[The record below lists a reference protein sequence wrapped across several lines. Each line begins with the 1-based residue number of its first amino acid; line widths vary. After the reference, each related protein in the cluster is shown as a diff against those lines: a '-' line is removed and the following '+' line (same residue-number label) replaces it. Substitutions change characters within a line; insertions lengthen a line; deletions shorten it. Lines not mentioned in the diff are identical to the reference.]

1 FHKVKGHATNR
12 NNNRVDAALN
22 QTMDQLDDH
31 V

>member
-1 FHKVKGHATNR
+1 ATNR